1 MADETRVKIVAED
14 AASGVLGKIE
24 GHVGALTEK
33 FGPLGGMVEGVI
45 GKIGPAG
52 LAFAGV
58 AGAAIGAY
66 EGIKAFAEKAID
78 AADKLSDLSKQTGV
92 AASTISQYQ
101 AFLENSGSS
110 AEGFASAVGKMNVK
124 LGEARAGN
132 ADAIASFQQLGLS
145 LDDIKTLSPEQAFL
159 KIADAVKNTEDPT
172 ARAAALNE
180 VLGKN
185 YKELLPAL
193 AEGSEG
199 FAAAAEQAQALGLA
213 MSDEFVS
220 RADQTK
226 DALDNVGR
234 ITTGLS
240 NKIAA
245 ELMPTI
251 KASADGLLEWA
262 ANSGAIDVAAKVIVG
277 AFNIIVNIGQVVG
290 GAVSVLINQISG
302 LFKAVVLFIQGEYKQ
317 AWDQTVSTYKSSG
330 QIVVDTTEKMGKTWT
345 GELGKFEPAAKSAAG
360 AIGRIELASKA
371 AKPEVDKAADAFK
384 NFAKSIGEK
393 LQIGE
398 QEAIQGSK
406 LTEGQKLAVKWV
418 DALRDST
425 FKATDAEK
433 AQVTAQIE
441 RIIQLEK
448 EEAWSKTMEQ
458 ANKDL
463 EKSRLAEREALN
475 KQISEVDGLIKK
487 AVEENE
493 KIGLTKAQQ
502 SELTAK
508 RYDDIAAQYDAQ
520 VAAIATVESLQDQAL
535 ELGKLSQKYK
545 DLAQTVRDGSI
556 KQANEDAAE
565 ASRKAWQQTS
575 ESIEKS
581 LTDALLRGFES
592 GKGFV
597 TNLVA
602 TIKNLFNT
610 MVLRP
615 IIQAIVSP
623 VAGAVTSLLGF
634 GGNAN
639 AATNTLATAGGIGN
653 LFGQGG
659 VLSSAWNNL
668 ATSSIGTSLG
678 LSMTTGATAAN
689 TAAAFGGTEA
699 FIMGAEGAASAAG
712 ASLLAALPYVGAG
725 LALATA
731 LGVFGGGETRSG
743 STLGYSRS
751 GASYDSAGGVLGSI
765 WSDDVRGAISAG
777 QTMFL
782 GGPSGGALGGTQTQ
796 AAVEA
801 TVSGLNELFEKLGS
815 SARVDEFWGKLES
828 SSAGKGGVFSGGRL
842 TTGGAFGESTWE
854 GATPRTIGAEDAIAA
869 FGLDLTQSAIG
880 ALQAAT
886 DLPEA
891 ARSLL
896 AGVDAESLTLSA
908 ANELLSRLVEI
919 AQPASE
925 MDQALDAAL
934 NDPGTQ
940 VAVSTEIAALIDV
953 QREALGV
960 EKEQRDILNAQVTQF
975 GAYAT
980 KLQARVDELAASVA
994 EMASAARLAA
1004 TAPRAV

>member
-371 AKPEVDKAADAFK
+371 AKPEVDKASDAFK

-393 LQIGE
+393 LQVGE

-463 EKSRLAEREALN
+463 EKARLAEREALN

-502 SELTAK
+502 TELTAK

-592 GKGFV
+592 GKGV
-597 TNLVA
+597 VQNLVS

-610 MVLRP
+610 LVLRP
-615 IIQAIVSP
+615 IIQAAVQP
-623 VAGAVTSLLGF
+623 VTGAITSAFGF
-634 GGNAN
+634 TNAAN
-639 AATNTLATAGGIGN
+639 AASGAGGAMSLAGGAMSLGTLFGNFSGGVTSGLQALFGANSIGGTLDAAFTAFGAGHVAGGLGTLAGVAGP
-653 LFGQGG
+653 
-659 VLSSAWNNL
+659 V
-668 ATSSIGTSLG
+668 
-678 LSMTTGATAAN
+678 
-689 TAAAFGGTEA
+689 
-699 FIMGAEGAASAAG
+699 
-712 ASLLAALPYVGAG
+712 
-725 LALATA
+725 A
-731 LGVFGGGETRSG
+731 LGVFALSQLLKSKGGPKTGGSFDSSG
-743 STLGYSRS
+743 TIGRLFTPDNADSTAQTLGSGILESITNTVQDLGGTSAGLQLGFGFDQDPKGDSASRVASILRTASGQALYSNLGGIEVGRDEATFQSGVSSEAARLILAGIKASTLPENI
-751 GASYDSAGGVLGSI
+751 ASVFSKLDVGSVTA
-765 WSDDVRGAISAG
+765 DQLAGAISDAK
-777 QTMFL
+777 
-782 GGPSGGALGGTQTQ
+782 ALLPK
-796 AAVEA
+796 A
-801 TVSGLNELFEKLGS
+801 
-815 SARVDEFWGKLES
+815 
-828 SSAGKGGVFSGGRL
+828 
-842 TTGGAFGESTWE
+842 
-854 GATPRTIGAEDAIAA
+854 DA
-869 FGLDLTQSAIG
+869 
-880 ALQAAT
+880 AAT
-886 DLPEA
+886 
-891 ARSLL
+891 
-896 AGVDAESLTLSA
+896 
-908 ANELLSRLVEI
+908 
-919 AQPASE
+919 
-925 MDQALDAAL
+925 ALDAAL

-940 VAVSTEIAALIDV
+940 VAVSTEIATLIDV
-953 QREALGV
+953 QREALA
-960 EKEQRDILNAQVTQF
+960 ELKTQSQDRRDIGTSAS
-975 GAYAT
+975 
-980 KLQARVDELAASVA
+980 QASAVLAALLRDVKEELDAVRQAVVDLSN
-994 EMASAARLAA
+994 
-1004 TAPRAV
+1004 APGVVRA

>member
-52 LAFAGV
+52 LAFAGI

-66 EGIKAFAEKAID
+66 EAIKGLAERSIEAG
-78 AADKLSDLSKQTGV
+78 DKLSDLSKQTGI

-110 AEGFASAVGKMNVK
+110 AEGFAGSVGKLNIK
-124 LGEARAGN
+124 LGEARSGN
-132 ADAIASFQQLGLS
+132 ADAIASFKQLGFS
-145 LDDIKTLSPEQAFL
+145 LDEIKNLSPEQAIL

-199 FAAAAEQAQALGLA
+199 FQAAAEQAQALGLA
-213 MSDEFVS
+213 LSDEFVS
-220 RADQTK
+220 RADQTQ

-234 ITTGLS
+234 ITTGLA
-240 NKIAA
+240 NKVAA

-277 AFNIIVNIGQVVG
+277 AFNLIVNIGQLVG
-290 GAVSVLINQISG
+290 GAVSLVINQISG

-371 AKPEVDKAADAFK
+371 AKPEIDKTAQAFEG
-384 NFAKSIGEK
+384 FAKKIREK
-393 LQIGE
+393 LAEGE
-398 QEAIQGSK
+398 LEATQQEK
-406 LTEGQKLAVKWV
+406 LTAGQKLAVEWTQKLSDGTV
-418 DALRDST
+418 
-425 FKATDAEK
+425 KATDAEK

-458 ANKDL
+458 ANKDM
-463 EKSRLAEREALN
+463 EKARLAERDAAN
-475 KQISEVDGLIKK
+475 KQISEVDALIKK
-487 AVEENE
+487 QVEENG
-493 KIGLTKAQQ
+493 KIGLNKTETAN
-502 SELTAK
+502 LTAK
-508 RYDDIAAQYDAQ
+508 RYDDIKAQ
-520 VAAIATVESLQDQAL
+520 VDEQIAAIATIDSLGEQKDAL
-535 ELGKLSQKYK
+535 IALSGKYG
-545 DLAQTVRDGSI
+545 DLAKLVREGAI
-556 KQANEDAAE
+556 KTANEESAKAAE
-565 ASRKAWQQTS
+565 KAWKDSTDA
-575 ESIEKS
+575 IEKS

-597 TNLVA
+597 TNLVS

-610 MVLRP
+610 LVLRP
-615 IIQAIVSP
+615 IIQAAVQP
-623 VAGAVTSLLGF
+623 VTGAITSAFGF
-634 GGNAN
+634 TNAAN
-639 AATNTLATAGGIGN
+639 AASGAGGAMSLAGGAMSLGTLFGNFSGGVTSGLQALFGANSIGGTLDAAFTAFGAGHVAGGLGTLAGVAGP
-653 LFGQGG
+653 
-659 VLSSAWNNL
+659 V
-668 ATSSIGTSLG
+668 
-678 LSMTTGATAAN
+678 
-689 TAAAFGGTEA
+689 
-699 FIMGAEGAASAAG
+699 
-712 ASLLAALPYVGAG
+712 
-725 LALATA
+725 A
-731 LGVFGGGETRSG
+731 LGVFALSQLLKSKGGPKTGGSFDSSG
-743 STLGYSRS
+743 TIGRLFTPDNADSTAQTLGSGILESITNTVQDLGGTSAGLQLGFGFDQDPKGDSASRVASILRTASGQALYSNLGGIEVGRDEATFQSGVSSEAARLILAGIKASTLPENI
-751 GASYDSAGGVLGSI
+751 ASVFSKLDVGSVTA
-765 WSDDVRGAISAG
+765 DQLAGAISDAK
-777 QTMFL
+777 
-782 GGPSGGALGGTQTQ
+782 ALLPK
-796 AAVEA
+796 AD
-801 TVSGLNELFEKLGS
+801 S
-815 SARVDEFWGKLES
+815 
-828 SSAGKGGVFSGGRL
+828 
-842 TTGGAFGESTWE
+842 
-854 GATPRTIGAEDAIAA
+854 
-869 FGLDLTQSAIG
+869 
-880 ALQAAT
+880 AAT
-886 DLPEA
+886 
-891 ARSLL
+891 
-896 AGVDAESLTLSA
+896 
-908 ANELLSRLVEI
+908 
-919 AQPASE
+919 
-925 MDQALDAAL
+925 ALDAAL

-940 VAVSTEIAALIDV
+940 VAVSTEIATLIDV

-994 EMASAARLAA
+994 EMASTARLAA